1 MHGRAVNK
9 PPAIL
14 NPYYQPKRYLCSPH
28 EFVRATKLYINPMK
42 NILIAVIALVALSA
56 TQPLHAQDKA
66 WKTLSKI
73 TFKKEY
79 NEMMGFKVDVPV
91 FSEDVQNLEGKK
103 IDIRGYII
111 PVEGYKGHR
120 EFIFSAY
127 PYNMCFFCG
136 GAGPETVMEVFAKEP
151 IEYTAEPITIRG
163 TLQLNSDDINRLIYI
178 LNDVVKV
185 DAER

>member
-1 MHGRAVNK
+1 MKNTIIAIV
-9 PPAIL
+9 AIL
-14 NPYYQPKRYLCSPH
+14 GIAALQP
-28 EFVRATKLYINPMK
+28 A
-42 NILIAVIALVALSA
+42 
-56 TQPLHAQDKA
+56 QAQDKV

-91 FSEDVQNLEGKK
+91 FSEEVKALEGKEVT
-103 IDIRGYII
+103 IRGYII
-111 PVEGYKGHR
+111 PVEGYKGHK

-136 GAGPETVMEVFAKEP
+136 GAGPETVMEVFADES

-163 TLQLNSDDINRLIYI
+163 KLELNSDDINRLIYAMKGAEKVK
-178 LNDVVKV
+178 DV
-185 DAER
+185 E

>member
-1 MHGRAVNK
+1 MKNTILIIA
-9 PPAIL
+9 AIL
-14 NPYYQPKRYLCSPH
+14 GIAALQP
-28 EFVRATKLYINPMK
+28 A
-42 NILIAVIALVALSA
+42 
-56 TQPLHAQDKA
+56 QAQDKV

-91 FSEDVQNLEGKK
+91 FSEEVKALEGKEVT
-103 IDIRGYII
+103 IRGYII
-111 PVEGYKGHR
+111 PVEGYKGHK

-136 GAGPETVMEVFAKEP
+136 GAGPETVMEVFADES

-163 TLQLNSDDINRLIYI
+163 KLELNADDINRLIYAMKGAEKVK
-178 LNDVVKV
+178 DV
-185 DAER
+185 E

>member
-1 MHGRAVNK
+1 MKNTILIIA
-9 PPAIL
+9 AIL
-14 NPYYQPKRYLCSPH
+14 GIAALQP
-28 EFVRATKLYINPMK
+28 A
-42 NILIAVIALVALSA
+42 
-56 TQPLHAQDKA
+56 QAQDKV

-91 FSEDVQNLEGKK
+91 FSEEVKALEGKEVA
-103 IDIRGYII
+103 IRGYIM
-111 PVEGYKGHR
+111 PVEGYKGHK

-136 GAGPETVMEVFAKEP
+136 GAGPETVMEVFADES

-163 TLQLNSDDINRLIYI
+163 KLELNADDINRLIYAMKGAEKVK
-178 LNDVVKV
+178 DV
-185 DAER
+185 E

>member
-1 MHGRAVNK
+1 MKNTIIALA
-9 PPAIL
+9 AIL
-14 NPYYQPKRYLCSPH
+14 A
-28 EFVRATKLYINPMK
+28 AT
-42 NILIAVIALVALSA
+42 AL
-56 TQPLHAQDKA
+56 QPLQAQDKM

-91 FSEDVQNLEGKK
+91 FSEEVKALEGKEVT
-103 IDIRGYII
+103 IRGYII
-111 PVEGYKGHR
+111 PVEGYKGHK

-136 GAGPETVMEVFAKEP
+136 GAGPETVMEVYADEA

-163 TLQLNSDDINRLIYI
+163 KLELNADDINRLIYA
-178 LNDVVKV
+178 LQGTEKVKDV
-185 DAER
+185 E

>member
-1 MHGRAVNK
+1 MIAIAALFIIAALQ
-9 PPAIL
+9 PA
-14 NPYYQPKRYLCSPH
+14 Q
-28 EFVRATKLYINPMK
+28 
-42 NILIAVIALVALSA
+42 
-56 TQPLHAQDKA
+56 AQDKM

-91 FSEDVQNLEGKK
+91 FSDEVKALEGKEVT
-103 IDIRGYII
+103 IRGYII
-111 PVEGYKGHR
+111 PVEGYKGHK

-136 GAGPETVMEVFAKEP
+136 GAGPETVMEVYADEA

-163 TLQLNSDDINRLIYI
+163 KLELNSDDINRLIYAMRGAEKVK
-178 LNDVVKV
+178 DV
-185 DAER
+185 E

>member
-1 MHGRAVNK
+1 MKNTIIALA
-9 PPAIL
+9 AIL
-14 NPYYQPKRYLCSPH
+14 
-28 EFVRATKLYINPMK
+28 A
-42 NILIAVIALVALSA
+42 AAAL
-56 TQPLHAQDKA
+56 QPLQAQDKM

-91 FSEDVQNLEGKK
+91 FSEEVKALEGKEVT
-103 IDIRGYII
+103 IRGYII
-111 PVEGYKGHR
+111 PVEGYKGHK

-136 GAGPETVMEVFAKEP
+136 GAGPETVMEVYADEA

-163 TLQLNSDDINRLIYI
+163 KLELNADDINRLIYA
-178 LNDVVKV
+178 LRGTEKVKDV
-185 DAER
+185 E

>member
-1 MHGRAVNK
+1 MKNTIIALA
-9 PPAIL
+9 AIL
-14 NPYYQPKRYLCSPH
+14 A
-28 EFVRATKLYINPMK
+28 AT
-42 NILIAVIALVALSA
+42 AL
-56 TQPLHAQDKA
+56 QPLQAQDKM

-91 FSEDVQNLEGKK
+91 FSDEVKALEGKEVT
-103 IDIRGYII
+103 IRGYII
-111 PVEGYKGHR
+111 PVEGYKGHK

-136 GAGPETVMEVFAKEP
+136 GAGPETVMEVYADEA

-163 TLQLNSDDINRLIYI
+163 KLELNADDINRLIYA
-178 LNDVVKV
+178 LQGTEKVKDV
-185 DAER
+185 E